1 MSQPDAA
8 QPAAQRPLLPGP
20 VVVVLGVAGAFVI
33 AAGLQQASS
42 IVGPALLGVLL
53 VVTVAPAGSW
63 LQRRGAPGWL
73 ALLVVG
79 ALSYGILVALV
90 ASLVISIEQL
100 VLLLPSYQAEFLAL
114 VGQGSALLERLGVTT
129 DQLQSAL
136 AAVDPNSVVGAL
148 QSVLGSVTG
157 VVSAS
162 VFLLTALFF
171 LVLEAGS
178 FGRRLDA
185 VATTRPGLARA
196 LRGFAASTRQYMVVG
211 TVFGLLVAVLDAAAL
226 WVIGVPLPLL
236 WGLLAFITNYVPN
249 IGFVLGLVPP
259 ALLALL
265 DGGPSDAVAV
275 VVVYCVLNVVIQS
288 FVQPKFVGDAVG
300 LSPALSF
307 LSLFVW
313 TLVVGALGAVLAIP
327 LTLLVKALLLDTDPS
342 REWLRPLLSDTGP
355 ASHGTPVPS
364 LRGHRPAVGAH
375 AAHDAPASPADE
387 RSDHRSDDDQQSG
400 PAVAPTSGAQRR
412 DPGHQPA
419 G

>member
-1 MSQPDAA
+1 MSQTEPA
-8 QPAAQRPLLPGP
+8 PAAGAVPVRPLLPTP
-20 VVVVLGVAGAFVI
+20 VVVVLGLAGALVV
-33 AAGLQQASS
+33 AAGLQRASS

-53 VVTVAPAGSW
+53 VITVAPAGTW
-63 LQRRGAPGWL
+63 LRRRGAPGWL

-90 ASLVISIEQL
+90 ASLVVSIEQL
-100 VLLLPSYQAEFLAL
+100 VVLLPSYQAEFLAL
-114 VGQGSALLERLGVTT
+114 VGQGSDLLARLGVTT
-129 DQLQSAL
+129 DQLTSAL
-136 AAVDPNSVVGAL
+136 AAVDPDSVVGAL

-185 VATTRPGLARA
+185 VAVSRPGLVRA
-196 LRGFAASTRQYMVVG
+196 LRGFAGSTRQYMVVG
-211 TVFGLLVAVLDAAAL
+211 TVFGLVVAVLDAVAL
-226 WVIGVPLPLL
+226 RVIGVPLPLL

-265 DGGPSDAVAV
+265 DGGPADAVAV

-288 FVQPKFVGDAVG
+288 FIQPKFVGDAVG

-313 TLVVGALGAVLAIP
+313 TLVVGPLGAVLAIP
-327 LTLLVKALLLDTDPS
+327 LTLLVKALLVDTDPS

-355 ASHGTPVPS
+355 GSHGTPAPS
-364 LRGHRPAVGAH
+364 LPLRRSGRDHHGQHDEDDEDAEDAAAVDAGPGAS
-375 AAHDAPASPADE
+375 A
-387 RSDHRSDDDQQSG
+387 
-400 PAVAPTSGAQRR
+400 AQR
-412 DPGHQPA
+412 DQA
-419 G
+419 GQQGVG